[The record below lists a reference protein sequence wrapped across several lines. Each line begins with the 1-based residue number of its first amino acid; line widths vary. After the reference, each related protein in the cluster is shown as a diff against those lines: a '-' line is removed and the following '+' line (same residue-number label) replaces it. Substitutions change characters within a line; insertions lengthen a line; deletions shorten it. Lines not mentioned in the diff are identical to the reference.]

1 MLFFTKTHYISS
13 QMCHLANTQLNMV
26 TAQRIRSLSNQLRS
40 VSRLTGVGPLT
51 KHALQPIC
59 LPPNKWFESRVDGES
74 IWRKNIHMTSPWLKK
89 PTPVQISELSEAAYE
104 KLADETLDALADYFE
119 DLTDEAFTGAHYDVV
134 FSSGVLTVKVG
145 GDHGTYVINKQTPNK
160 QIWLSSPT
168 SGPKRYD
175 WTGECWVY
183 THDGMNLHQLLSK
196 EFSII
201 FNKNMDLSD
210 LPYS

>member
-1 MLFFTKTHYISS
+1 MF
-13 QMCHLANTQLNMV
+13 
-26 TAQRIRSLSNQLRS
+26 QLRS
-40 VSRLTGVGPLT
+40 LCNFYHGAFPLRRRASVCR
-51 KHALQPIC
+51 HPEACC
-59 LPPNKWFESRVDGES
+59 LVTSGCLKKS
-74 IWRKNIHMTSPWLKK
+74 IHMSAVRLEKS
-89 PTPVQISELSEAAYE
+89 TPVQMSELSEAVYE
-104 KLADETLDALADYFE
+104 KLAEETLDALAEYFE
-119 DLTDEAFTGAHYDVV
+119 DLADEAPPGGDFDVV

-145 GDHGTYVINKQTPNK
+145 GDHGTYVINKQTPNR

-175 WTGECWVY
+175 WTGEQWVY
-183 THDGMNLHQLLSK
+183 SHDGVSLHQLLSK